1 MRRRIAFARINAA
14 ALARAED
21 VLRQWLPGGAVA
33 GREYVARNPRRADR
47 RPGSFKINL
56 DTGRWGDWAAG
67 VFGGDLVS
75 LAAYLGDLRQTDAAR
90 SVAGMLGIDAHE

>member
-1 MRRRIAFARINAA
+1 MRRRIAFARINTA

-21 VLRQWLPGGAVA
+21 VLRQWLPDGAIA
-33 GREYVARNPRRADR
+33 GREYVARNPRRVDR

-75 LAAYLGDLRQTDAAR
+75 LAAYLGDLRQADAAR
-90 SVAGMLGIDAHE
+90 GVAEMLGIDAYE